1 MNRIISFLFL
11 LLSFSTSFA
20 GTLIYDGTSSPIMHN
35 MDKNEAGLVALAGM
49 GKVTVE
55 SLGNGNY
62 RLTVTA
68 AKKTLISDVI
78 FKPKVVNNSTITFDY
93 KMPNGTTTKITFT
106 PELLNIGTSSM
117 EFALLKKES
126 FESMKQKLQGKR
138 TATNS
143 STKKN
148 STRKSTAANSN
159 TKKNSTRKNTAANS
173 NTKKNSIVA
182 KPASKHVIKPE
193 QRKSNTD
200 FPKVKYAVDHIN
212 LQGSSHSG
220 IVTKSV
226 WDTKPTINNG
236 KPYRRLQLAVTYT
249 SPDKRGLLCYT
260 YFTDENGDI
269 LSFGAIPASLEKYH
283 TRSNTVL
290 RTMLKTFSDATNSSY
305 AESFP
310 LDLVKYLKG
319 KPTKIICVM
328 EFFNHDGKMIGRAE
342 SAPYSL

>member
-143 STKKN
+143 S
-148 STRKSTAANSN
+148 
-159 TKKNSTRKNTAANS
+159 
-173 NTKKNSIVA
+173 TKKNSIVA

-328 EFFNHDGKMIGRAE
+328 EFFNHDSKMIGRAE